1 MYELGPGGFL
11 RTILILVII
20 WYGSKF
26 LLKWWLKNKVASAM
40 KERERSV
47 SQEEAAFQQK
57 ETGKVHI
64 KSEKTSSS
72 HSSSGGEYVDY
83 EEVD

>member
-11 RTILILVII
+11 RTILVLALI

-26 LLKWWLKNKVASAM
+26 LLRWWLKNKVASAM

-47 SQEEAAFQQK
+47 SEEEAAFK
-57 ETGKVHI
+57 SKDTGKVHI
-64 KSEKTSSS
+64 KSEKTSST
-72 HSSSGGEYVDY
+72 SSSGGEYVDY
-83 EEVD
+83 EEVE